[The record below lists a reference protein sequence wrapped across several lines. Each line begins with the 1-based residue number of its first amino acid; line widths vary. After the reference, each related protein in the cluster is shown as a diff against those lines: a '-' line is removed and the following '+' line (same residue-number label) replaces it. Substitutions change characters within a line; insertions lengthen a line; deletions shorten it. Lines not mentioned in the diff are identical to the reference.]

1 MSASA
6 QATKRKINDLA
17 KFGGPPLFASPRPI
31 GQLDTPPID
40 EYLAQLRTMLERKRL
55 TNDGPLVRELEV
67 RLADYHGVAHCIA
80 LASAGLGIAMLIQA
94 LSDGK
99 AGEVIMPAF
108 SFRGLPHFA
117 RWAGQSPRFADV
129 DPHTQALAPESVEG
143 MVTERTSA
151 ILAVN
156 NFNGPGDI
164 EGLSQVATRHGLP
177 LFFDSVYGIGTAYR
191 GRRLGSF
198 GRAEVYSLHATK
210 LINGFEGGYVTTND
224 EALAQMLRYQR
235 NFCYGSDDD
244 IRADKLIGLNAKL
257 NEPHAAMALL
267 SLSRLDETIAANRE
281 RHDAYAAACEQISGI
296 RLLGYPVPDH
306 EPRNYSLVV
315 AELTAPWPLSRDT
328 TLALLRAEGLA
339 INAYYSPPLHLS
351 WPQTGTPLPTTEYLA
366 SRFIQ
371 FPSGS
376 LVSIDDIQ
384 RIGELLSFL
393 SENGR
398 AVNAALAET
407 PSR

>member
-1 MSASA
+1 MSASVPTA
-6 QATKRKINDLA
+6 KRKIDDLA

-40 EYLAQLRTMLERKRL
+40 EYLAHLRAMLERKRL
-55 TNDGPLVRELEV
+55 TNDGPFVRELEI
-67 RLADYHGVAHCIA
+67 RLAEYHGVAHCIA
-80 LASAGLGIAMLIQA
+80 LASAGLGIAMLIQVF
-94 LSDGK
+94 SGGT

-117 RWAGQSPRFADV
+117 RWAGQTPRFADV
-129 DPHTQALAPESVEG
+129 DPRTQALAPESVEG
-143 MVTERTSA
+143 LVTERTSA

-156 NFNGPGDI
+156 NFNGPSDI
-164 EGLSQVATRHGLP
+164 EGLSQVAARHGLP

-224 EALAQMLRYQR
+224 ESLAQMLRYQR
-235 NFCYGSDDD
+235 NFCYGSEDD

-267 SLSRLDETIAANRE
+267 SLGRLEETIAANRA
-281 RHDAYAAACEQISGI
+281 RHDAYATACEQIAGI
-296 RLLGYPVPDH
+296 RLLGYPVPDD

-315 AELTAPWPLSRDT
+315 AELTALWPLSRDT
-328 TLALLRAEGLA
+328 TLTLLQAEGLA
-339 INAYYSPPLHLS
+339 INAYYSPPLHLA
-351 WPQTGTPLPTTEYLA
+351 WGEPDTPLPTTEYLA
-366 SRFIQ
+366 ERFIQ
-371 FPSGS
+371 LPSGG

-384 RIGELLSFL
+384 KIGELLNFL
-393 SENGR
+393 SENGQ
-398 AVNAALAET
+398 AVRAALAEIS
-407 PSR
+407 PR